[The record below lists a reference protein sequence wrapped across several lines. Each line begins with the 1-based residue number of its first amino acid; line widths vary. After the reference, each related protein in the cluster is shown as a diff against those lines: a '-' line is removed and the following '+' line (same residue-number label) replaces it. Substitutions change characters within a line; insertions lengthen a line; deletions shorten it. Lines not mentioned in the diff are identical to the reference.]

1 MTATSTPPATEP
13 PVSLRERK
21 KLATRRLLRRAA
33 LDLVAERGLANV
45 TVEDIAEAAEVSPR
59 TFFNYFPSKEAVL
72 FGGDPDRA
80 AELREGVASRHQVSR
95 RIDALR
101 VVLARDSEA
110 MADELRSLGGDPA
123 DWLRRM
129 KVARTDPHVRAAH
142 AAQMAMIER
151 AIAEGLAARL
161 GADQETDPYPGVL
174 AAAAV
179 SVVRACLSFWAGS
192 RWRRAR
198 SASSSTRPSRRSR
211 TGSRRTPRCAIS
223 RRYPDNV
230 RRPRRDW
237 RQTACNRKDRQLMA
251 SATPAPAE
259 GPRLPGADAAE
270 DGALPDL
277 GRRRILLI
285 IGALMCGMLLAA
297 LDQTIVSTALPT
309 IVGDLGGGSH
319 LAWVVTAYLLATT
332 VVDPAVGQA
341 RRPVRPQGASSR
353 PRSSS
358 S

>member
-1 MTATSTPPATEP
+1 MTVTPTAQVTEP

-33 LDLVAERGLANV
+33 LGLVAERGLANV

-80 AELREGVASRHQVSR
+80 AALRDGIVSEAPDKSAL
-95 RIDALR
+95 DALR
-101 VVLARDSEA
+101 LVLARDSET

-161 GADQETDPYPGVL
+161 GADQETDPYPGVV

-192 RWRRAR
+192 GGATSLGQLIDEAFLSLAAGFPENSDLRRVTVNA
-198 SASSSTRPSRRSR
+198 
-211 TGSRRTPRCAIS
+211 
-223 RRYPDNV
+223 
-230 RRPRRDW
+230 
-237 RQTACNRKDRQLMA
+237 TAANTTADRKD
-251 SATPAPAE
+251 
-259 GPRLPGADAAE
+259 
-270 DGALPDL
+270 
-277 GRRRILLI
+277 I
-285 IGALMCGMLLAA
+285 
-297 LDQTIVSTALPT
+297 
-309 IVGDLGGGSH
+309 
-319 LAWVVTAYLLATT
+319 
-332 VVDPAVGQA
+332 
-341 RRPVRPQGASSR
+341 
-353 PRSSS
+353 
-358 S
+358 